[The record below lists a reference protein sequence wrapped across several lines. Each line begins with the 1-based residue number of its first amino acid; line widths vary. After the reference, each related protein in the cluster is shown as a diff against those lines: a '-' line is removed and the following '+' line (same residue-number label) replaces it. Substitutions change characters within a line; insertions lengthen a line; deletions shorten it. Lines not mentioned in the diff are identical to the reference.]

1 MPPHPNHSITFSQAL
16 DGWTLAAQA
25 RRLSPNTLADYANS
39 FRKFQAFL
47 RSDPDMRSI
56 TAEEIERFMA
66 SLNGLSDK
74 TLLNVHTALS
84 SVWHWAVDEKVVKS
98 NVVREVAP
106 PDPEVRAIAPFSRE
120 DVKALLGALERSR
133 AYARP
138 GKRECT
144 HATRQALRNRAIIL
158 LLLDCGLRASEL
170 VQLKI
175 YDIDKR
181 NGQVKVFGK
190 GSKERLLPYS
200 PQTGQ
205 AIWRYLASRGP
216 LTERDAVFT
225 SAAGH
230 LLGRDDL
237 CRTITRIGQRA
248 GVPHAHPHRF
258 RHTFAINFLRNGGNV
273 YALQLMLGHTTLKM
287 CQHYLAL
294 AQADLQMAQ
303 QRSSVVAN
311 WNL

>member
-1 MPPHPNHSITFSQAL
+1 MKPHHAITFSQAVA
-16 DGWTLAAQA
+16 GWTIAAQA
-25 RRLSPNTLADYANS
+25 RRLSPHTLADYANS

-47 RSDPDMRSI
+47 RGDPDLRAI
-56 TAEEIERFMA
+56 GAGDVEHFMA
-66 SLNGLSDK
+66 GLDGLSAK
-74 TLLNVHTALS
+74 TALNIHTALS
-84 SVWHWAVDEKVVKS
+84 SLWHWGLDEHIVER
-98 NVVREVAP
+98 NVVRDVAP
-106 PDPEVRAIAPFSRE
+106 PDPERRAIEPFSRD
-120 DVKALLGALERSR
+120 DVKALLGALDRSIP
-133 AYARP
+133 YSRP
-138 GKRECT
+138 GKRQCT
-144 HATRQALRNRAIIL
+144 HGTRQALRNRAIIL

-170 VQLKI
+170 VSLKI
-175 YDIDKR
+175 YDVDKR

-190 GSKERLLPYS
+190 GNKERILPYS

-205 AIWRYLASRGP
+205 AIWRYLASRGEI
-216 LTERDAVFT
+216 TMRDPVFV
-225 SAAGH
+225 SATGQ

-237 CRTITRIGQRA
+237 CRTIARIGERA

-294 AQADLQMAQ
+294 AQADLQIAQ
-303 QRSSVVAN
+303 IRASVVAN